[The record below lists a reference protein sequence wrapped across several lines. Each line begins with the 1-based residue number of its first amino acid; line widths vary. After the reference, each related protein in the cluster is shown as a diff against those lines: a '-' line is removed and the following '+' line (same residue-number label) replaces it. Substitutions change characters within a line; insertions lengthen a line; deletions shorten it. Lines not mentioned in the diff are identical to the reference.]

1 MAASAGKSFLVEMKN
16 TVAVPVF
23 VVIGGLRTKGMTFNA
38 SIIDITNSDSVGLWR
53 EILAGVGV
61 TSAAFKGDG
70 IASDKAGLTVIQSAI
85 FDKSLRDTRITV
97 PGLGVFTG
105 TFRVSTL
112 DVSGEYSDAVKFSA
126 SFESSGVVTF
136 VAEA

>member
-1 MAASAGKSFLVEMKN
+1 MAASAGKNFLVEMKN

-23 VVIGGLRTKGMTFNA
+23 VVIGGLRTKQLAFNA
-38 SIIDITNSDSVGLWR
+38 SLIDITNSDSVGLWR

-61 TSAAFKGDG
+61 ASASFKGDG
-70 IASDKAGLTVIQSAI
+70 IGSDKAGMTVLQSAL

-105 TFRVSTL
+105 AFRVSAFETTGSY
-112 DVSGEYSDAVKFSA
+112 DDAVKFSA
-126 SFESSGVVTF
+126 SFESSGAVTF